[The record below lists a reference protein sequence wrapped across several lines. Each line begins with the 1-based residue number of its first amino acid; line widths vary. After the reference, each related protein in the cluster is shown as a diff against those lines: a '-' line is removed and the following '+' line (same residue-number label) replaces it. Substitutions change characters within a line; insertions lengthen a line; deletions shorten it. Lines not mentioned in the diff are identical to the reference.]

1 MWAEWLGRK
10 VWVKQGERVR
20 QGERVVRAVEKLG
33 ARGVGEWVR
42 ECGGGGGGA
51 LGMEEGE
58 EGLGVEEG
66 AVRPVGFG
74 GQSC

>member
-1 MWAEWLGRK
+1 M
-10 VWVKQGERVR
+10 R

-33 ARGVGEWVR
+33 ARGVGEWAR